1 MGSNVSMKMH
11 HLELGSLRSSTRSK
25 IDRILEAAMT
35 LFLSHGYGAVSMDE
49 ISKKARVSKS
59 TLYAHFGN
67 KEVLFR
73 SIISCECA
81 NIAFSEAWSEAWD
94 LPVVEGL
101 RLIGLTYVTSI
112 TSPKALALQRV
123 VLGGAQRFPELA
135 QALYEADR
143 ELAFGRIS
151 AYLSEMNR
159 RGDLSIANVDLA
171 THQFVGLLKGELYIK
186 LLLCISEEFYEGDIQ
201 DFVEDAIFFFMKGH
215 DNIRA

>member
-1 MGSNVSMKMH
+1 
-11 HLELGSLRSSTRSK
+11 
-25 IDRILEAAMT
+25 
-35 LFLSHGYGAVSMDE
+35 MDE

-59 TLYAHFGN
+59 TLYAHFCN

-81 NIAFSEAWSEAWD
+81 NIALLEAWSEAWD

-123 VLGGAQRFPELA
+123 VLGGAQHFPELA

-143 ELAFGRIS
+143 ELTFGRIS
-151 AYLSEMNR
+151 AYLSEINR
-159 RGDLSIANVDLA
+159 RGELSIPDIDLA
-171 THQFVGLLKGELYIK
+171 THQFIGLLKGEMHLK
-186 LLLCISEEFYEGDIQ
+186 LLLCIRETLDEDGVRI
-201 DFVEDAIFFFMKGH
+201 FVEDSVSFFMKSYCGVGFQG
-215 DNIRA
+215 